1 VTGRITGADVA
12 REVGVS
18 AATVSL
24 AFSTRPKDRG
34 RVASTTREEIRRTAA
49 RLGYTPNHIA
59 SSLRRQHTGLLMMIV
74 QTLAN
79 PYYTGVTE
87 GAQQAA
93 AARGYSLS
101 VLEVG
106 RSSISQPALTLLRG
120 GAADGII
127 LASHSDALQQEMLN
141 LIRQGV
147 AAVAIQGRE
156 LSRYVPTVAA
166 CGEEGSYRATRYLI
180 GLGHRR
186 IAHISADPSVWPNP
200 GAGTLDLERR
210 LHGYQRAL
218 AEAGIGCQPE
228 LISPGPDT
236 MAGGAESTRRLL
248 ERPGPRPT
256 AILAFNDVMAIG
268 ALRELSNQGVRV
280 PEEMSV
286 VGFDGIELGEYV
298 IPRLTTLVDPF
309 VEKGRRAAEIL
320 CDLVDGV
327 RARRGEEEIL
337 PAELVRLVV
346 RDSSGPPPA

>member
-1 VTGRITGADVA
+1 MTGRVTGADVA

-24 AFSTRPKDRG
+24 AFSTRPKDKG
-34 RVASTTREEIRRTAA
+34 RVASTTRDQIHRAAA

-59 SSLRRQHTGLLMMIV
+59 SSLRRRHTGLLMMIV

-79 PYYTGVTE
+79 PYFTGVTE
-87 GAQQAA
+87 GAQQVA

-106 RSSISQPALTLLRG
+106 RSSISAPALMLLRG

-127 LASHSDALQQEMLN
+127 LASHSDALQQEMLR

-156 LSRYVPTVAA
+156 LSCSVPTVAA
-166 CGEEGSYRATRYLI
+166 RGEDGSYRATRYLI
-180 GLGHRR
+180 ELGHRR

-200 GAGTLDLERR
+200 GAGMLDLERR
-210 LHGYQRAL
+210 LDGYRRAL
-218 AEAGIGCQPE
+218 GEAGIACSPD
-228 LISPGPDT
+228 LVSPGPDT

-248 ERPGPRPT
+248 RGSAPRPT
-256 AILAFNDVMAIG
+256 AITAFNDLMAIG
-268 ALRELSNQGVRV
+268 ALRELADQGVRV
-280 PEEMSV
+280 PEDMSV

-298 IPRLTTLVDPF
+298 SPRLTTLIDPF

-320 CDLVDGV
+320 CDLVDG
-327 RARRGEEEIL
+327 ARTLRGEEAIL

-346 RDSSGPPPA
+346 RDSTGPPPA